1 MQRLGPRIKA
11 KIRQI
16 MYEDQDDLRIT
27 PFKDLNGIFRKQ
39 CLNDSTEQPRNS
51 LKLNCEDD
59 EAIQLCNKRQK
70 QQKSPEFFD
79 RAADESLKSS
89 NDSMMRNDLGGTQ
102 FSILKLQSCDLIRD
116 EHQQSKRTTHG
127 HHKRHHISTFNES
140 EMDVRSDFSSSSGED
155 EEFARDSVQESV
167 SSISEN

>member
-11 KIRQI
+11 KLRQI

-39 CLNDSTEQPRNS
+39 YHQDSNEYARNS
-51 LKLNCEDD
+51 FKLNCEDD
-59 EAIQLCNKRQK
+59 EAIELCNKR

-89 NDSMMRNDLGGTQ
+89 NIGMMRKDLAGT
-102 FSILKLQSCDLIRD
+102 
-116 EHQQSKRTTHG
+116 
-127 HHKRHHISTFNES
+127 
-140 EMDVRSDFSSSSGED
+140 
-155 EEFARDSVQESV
+155 
-167 SSISEN
+167 

>member
-11 KIRQI
+11 KLRQI
-16 MYEDQDDLRIT
+16 MYEDQDVLRIT
-27 PFKDLNGIFRKQ
+27 PFKDLNEIFRKQ
-39 CLNDSTEQPRNS
+39 YNQDSNEQPRNS
-51 LKLNCEDD
+51 FNCEDD
-59 EAIQLCNKRQK
+59 EAIQLSNKRPK

-79 RAADESLKSS
+79 RAADESLKTS
-89 NDSMMRNDLGGTQ
+89 NDSMVRKDLGGTQ
-102 FSILKLQSCDLIRD
+102 FSFLKLQSCDLIRD
-116 EHQQSKRTTHG
+116 EHQQSKRTTNG